1 MIFQHSTLKYLK
13 LIVCLHFFI
22 DKVFNNK
29 DRRYLSVTSY
39 GAHWVTGKY
48 KGSGTVY
55 DIDNVKNAL
64 QFLINNSYFYVG
76 KQVFRQKI
84 GIPMGLDPALFLANL
99 FLAYY
104 EIHFIDRL
112 SKTDYGRA
120 KKFLNTYRF
129 IDDLTPLNNNG

>member
-1 MIFQHSTLKYLK
+1 M
-13 LIVCLHFFI
+13 HFFI
-22 DKVFNNK
+22 DKVFNKK
-29 DRRYLSVTSY
+29 DRRYLSVTSS

-84 GIPMGLDPALFLANL
+84 GIPMGLDPAPFLANL

-104 EIHFIDRL
+104 EKRTMVGQKSF
-112 SKTDYGRA
+112 
-120 KKFLNTYRF
+120 
-129 IDDLTPLNNNG
+129 